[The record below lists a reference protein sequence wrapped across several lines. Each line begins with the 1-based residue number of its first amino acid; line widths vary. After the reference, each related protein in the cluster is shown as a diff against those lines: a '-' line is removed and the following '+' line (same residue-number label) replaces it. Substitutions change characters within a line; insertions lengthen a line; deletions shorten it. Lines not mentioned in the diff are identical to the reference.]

1 MRIWGKNMDKK
12 ILIGSIIAI
21 CILIGVSFTS
31 VVGYNSVE
39 SDVKA
44 SPLFNIRSSRAIDK
58 ESEDFSC
65 EYFGKG
71 DVVNLLIPNRDD
83 EKEKIRKIIE
93 IIQKMDDESFNKLK
107 DLNDNKLT
115 TLVYRLMDD
124 SNIIIRNSINKD
136 ITTIPDWRSCWE
148 TFYIVRPILDIITF
162 LIAVLTKVILQVH
175 TIFGIL
181 WTCNPDECP
190 GPH

>member
-1 MRIWGKNMDKK
+1 MNKK
-12 ILIGSIIAI
+12 ILIGVIIAI
-21 CILIGVSFTS
+21 TILIGVSFTS
-31 VVGYNSVE
+31 VVGYRSVE
-39 SDVKA
+39 SGVNA
-44 SPLFNIRSSRAIDK
+44 SPLFNIRTNRAID
-58 ESEDFSC
+58 EEWEDLNC
-65 EYFGKG
+65 AYVGKG

-93 IIQKMDDESFNKLK
+93 IIQKMDEESFNKLK

-115 TLVYRLMDD
+115 TLVFRLMDD
-124 SNIIIRNSINKD
+124 SNIIIRNSNNKD

-148 TFYIVRPILDIITF
+148 TFYIVCPILDIITF
-162 LIAVLTKVILQVH
+162 LIAVLIKVILQVH